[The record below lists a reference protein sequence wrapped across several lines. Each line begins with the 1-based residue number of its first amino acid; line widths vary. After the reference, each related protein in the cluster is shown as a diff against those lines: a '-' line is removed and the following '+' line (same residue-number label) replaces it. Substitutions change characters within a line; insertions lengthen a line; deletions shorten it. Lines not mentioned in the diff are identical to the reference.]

1 MNPLFVDTGFYLAL
15 LSPRDVWHTRAVE
28 LSHQIHQPL
37 VLTDLT
43 LVELGNA
50 CSSLRDR
57 GLYAQ
62 LVHRLQSDSEV
73 RIIELTRGLFQRGF
87 DLFKRRP
94 DKAWS
99 LTDCV
104 SFVVMDDL
112 GLREVLGADHHFE
125 QAGFT
130 VLLE

>member
-1 MNPLFVDTGFYLAL
+1 MSPLFVDTGSYVAL

-28 LSHQIHQPL
+28 LSREIHRPS
-37 VLTDLT
+37 VLTDLI
-43 LVELGNA
+43 VIELGNA
-50 CSSLRDR
+50 CSSGGDR
-57 GLYAQ
+57 GLFAQ
-62 LVHRLQSDSEV
+62 LVTRLQADTDV
-73 RIIELTRGLFQRGF
+73 RIVEFARGLFQRGL
-87 DLFKRRP
+87 DLFQRRR
-94 DKAWS
+94 DKDWS

-130 VLLE
+130 ILLK